1 MASEPSYL
9 AVLKAE
15 FDYDP
20 QPDAE
25 DELEIKEDQIL
36 LLVERTDEEC
46 VRLSSVFDHVLTWF
60 IGFCSVG
67 GKLE

>member
-1 MASEPSYL
+1 MASEVSYL

-46 VRLSSVFDHVLTWF
+46 VRFRSDLRSHPNLF
-60 IGFCSVG
+60 IGYFIVG
-67 GKLE
+67 GKSG

>member
-1 MASEPSYL
+1 MASEVSYL

-25 DELEIKEDQIL
+25 DELEIKEDHIL

-46 VRLSSVFDHVLTWF
+46 VRLQYLS
-60 IGFCSVG
+60 
-67 GKLE
+67 E

>member
-1 MASEPSYL
+1 MASEVSYL

-46 VRLSSVFDHVLTWF
+46 VRFAIPFGVTFDHTLT
-60 IGFCSVG
+60 CSLVT
-67 GKLE
+67 L